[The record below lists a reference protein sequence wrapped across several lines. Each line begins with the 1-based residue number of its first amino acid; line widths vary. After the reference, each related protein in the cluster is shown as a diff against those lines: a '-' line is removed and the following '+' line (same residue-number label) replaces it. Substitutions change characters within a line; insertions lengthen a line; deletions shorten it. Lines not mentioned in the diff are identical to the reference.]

1 MSKAKRLR
9 RRVHELET
17 QMEKLVDI
25 VVRLTACGQ
34 QLKQALCSVP
44 DDIGLAIGGRLAAQA
59 AIIEREQ
66 AAQDGLRT
74 DN

>member
-1 MSKAKRLR
+1 VSKEKRLR

-25 VVRLTACGQ
+25 VVRLTACGH
-34 QLKQALCSVP
+34 QLNRALSSVSGE
-44 DDIGLAIGGRLAAQA
+44 IGLAIGGRLAAQA
-59 AIIEREQ
+59 AILEREQ